1 MAIGAYARIYNMEQD
16 YQPRRRNYSASFFK
30 SRAVLFGAA
39 LLLASQLFHF
49 FQLLEEAGMRAEAG
63 QAPPEDYTVT
73 GIVARVVRIALLVAS
88 CILLS
93 RHQSG
98 KSRMRRNRLYLLVGA
113 LLVLWAGISFVTTL
127 LDIFVYPEFILILDC
142 LTIAACMIAPI
153 VILLVHDF
161 NGLPPDDTILL
172 FLGIGGIG
180 FSIIS
185 LVIIGVVLRAS
196 YTFWRLVPELLL
208 RVGQGFF
215 GIATLQKAL
224 RIRKS
229 YPLVTTAEPERKP
242 PVKKPAPRPKQEEG
256 FTLHLEE
263 DVRYTTSRT
272 PMPNAPQYGDPQYTG
287 QTPRP
292 DASQY
297 GNQQYTGRTP
307 VPNAPQYGNPQY
319 TSRTPRPESVAGQ
332 NGANQYTGRV
342 PRPEPVQGR
351 NPRSGGQ
358 SPPETPRLEREPDAW
373 HTGRIII
380 QGGTGR
386 IPTKDPG
393 TVPSQRQTC
402 PYCGKRMPLGF
413 PNCPRCGR
421 NM

>member
-16 YQPRRRNYSASFFK
+16 YLPRRRNYSASFFK
-30 SRAVLFGAA
+30 SRAVLFGSV
-39 LLLASQLFHF
+39 LLLTSQLFHF
-49 FQLLEEAGMRAEAG
+49 FQLLEEAGMRSEAG
-63 QAPPEDYTVT
+63 QAPPEDYTVM

-98 KSRMRRNRLYLLVGA
+98 KSRMRRNRLYLLVGT
-113 LLVLWAGISFVTTL
+113 LLVLWAGIFFVSTV

-142 LTIAACMIAPI
+142 LSIAACLIAPI

-208 RVGQGFF
+208 RIGQGFF

-242 PVKKPAPRPKQEEG
+242 PVKKPTSRPKKEEG

-263 DVRYTTSRT
+263 DVQYTSRIPRPDPMAGQGGANQSTGRT
-272 PMPNAPQYGDPQYTG
+272 PMPNAPQYG
-287 QTPRP
+287 
-292 DASQY
+292 
-297 GNQQYTGRTP
+297 
-307 VPNAPQYGNPQY
+307 NPQH
-319 TSRTPRPESVAGQ
+319 TSRTPRPNSVAGQ
-332 NGANQYTGRV
+332 NGIGQSTGRV
-342 PRPEPVQGR
+342 PRPDLSQGR
-351 NPRSGGQ
+351 SPRSGGQ

-373 HTGRIII
+373 QTGRIII